1 MMRIA
6 TIALAGL
13 GALSLAAC
21 QNKAEKAAD
30 ARADAVKAEANVP
43 ATQMENQAD
52 TAKDAGDKATAAAL
66 DQQADQTRKAADE
79 KADAIKEQA
88 DKKH

>member
-13 GALSLAAC
+13 GAVSLMAC

-30 ARADAVKAEANVP
+30 AEAAAVKADANVP

-52 TAKDAGDKATAAAL
+52 TAKDAGDKATAEAL
-66 DQQADQTRKAADE
+66 DQKADQTREAADK
-79 KADAIKEQA
+79 KADAIKDQA
-88 DKKH
+88 EKK